1 MSSRAFNPEFVISWP
16 KSEVAIMG
24 KEQAYDVMSSL
35 SAKTEK
41 IEENYD
47 TYKSS
52 SYMSSI
58 LSTDAGSSVKRQ
70 GIF

>member
-1 MSSRAFNPEFVISWP
+1 MPCHLEPLTLSLWWP

-47 TYKSS
+47 TY
-52 SYMSSI
+52 
-58 LSTDAGSSVKRQ
+58 
-70 GIF
+70 